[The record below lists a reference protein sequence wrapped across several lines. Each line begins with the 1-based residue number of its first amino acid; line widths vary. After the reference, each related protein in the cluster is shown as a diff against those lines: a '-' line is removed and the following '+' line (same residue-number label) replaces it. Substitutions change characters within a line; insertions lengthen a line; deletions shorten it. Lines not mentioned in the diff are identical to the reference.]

1 MDGATNALE
10 LRGRGIIRL
19 IAIRR
24 LVVRHLWRDLL
35 LANVLSALEIYL
47 LATRLLKELLLRI
60 AALVTCHLWRDLL
73 LANTLSALEAQLL
86 ATRLLKV
93 LLLRIAALI
102 ACHLW
107 HDLLL
112 ASTKS
117 ILIIVLLSTRLLKER
132 LLRMA
137 VVVHTRSIDLSILA
151 SDMMI
156 RRKRTSHL
164 HATLLLIRWQ

>member
-1 MDGATNALE
+1 M
-10 LRGRGIIRL
+10 
-19 IAIRR
+19 
-24 LVVRHLWRDLL
+24 
-35 LANVLSALEIYL
+35 

-60 AALVTCHLWRDLL
+60 AALVACHLWRDLL
-73 LANTLSALEAQLL
+73 LANTLSALEVQLL

-102 ACHLW
+102 TCHLW

-117 ILIIVLLSTRLLKER
+117 ILKIVLLSTRLLKER

-137 VVVHTRSIDLSILA
+137 VVHTCNIDLGILA

-156 RRKRTSHL
+156 RRKRTSRL
-164 HATLLLIRWQ
+164 HATLLLIAWL